1 MLPVISLANKCRFVN
16 VDREGTLK
24 RMNLTKFKEDEL
36 AINLAKASAKK
47 FKKIGFNPEDAL
59 KIHQQEDKKSP
70 FKNRENRESSRL
82 TTRSKMGTL

>member
-16 VDREGTLK
+16 VDKEGTLK

-47 FKKIGFNPEDAL
+47 FKKLSLNAEDAM
-59 KIHQQEDKKSP
+59 KMRQREEKKNA
-70 FKNRENRESSRL
+70 FKNRENRESNRLSSRN
-82 TTRSKMGTL
+82 RVGN